1 MKQVQN
7 HKKSMIAASIAA
19 AIGLQATAVV
29 AAEETENDV
38 EVIEIK
44 GIRGSV
50 VKSMDLKRSA
60 QGIVD
65 AITAEDIG
73 KMPDTN
79 LAESLQRITGVSIDR
94 QNNEGSRVTV
104 RGWGPEYNMITLNG
118 RQMPAAN
125 LTDTAVDT
133 RRSFDFAN
141 LAAESVSGV

>member
-1 MKQVQN
+1 M
-7 HKKSMIAASIAA
+7 
-19 AIGLQATAVV
+19 
-29 AAEETENDV
+29 
-38 EVIEIK
+38 
-44 GIRGSV
+44 